1 MLIIKR
7 QGEEVDL
14 MKSTNRTKEIRLLK
28 TILWLYI
35 ILAILLAG
43 LNYGYANQSDS
54 SIAEFITWFWHFYE
68 NWIKTLFIIIGSF
81 LTLRIIGTSQHPTMR
96 KRNLGGFILAA
107 LVVHIVAPLLLHNKE
122 IYLFAMPLPWTTT
135 PLQLLYPESPIYLSR
150 YPIWGVAGISAALI
164 FYFCISVIIIVG
176 TLLFGRRWQCSTL
189 CLFNGFASEVFA
201 PAFPLI
207 GNKKKVKKG
216 TGKVFTFFRWF
227 FLSLALFFTLWWI
240 LFLSGVQF
248 FGNFQLISKLETFK
262 YLSAELLMMM
272 FFWIA
277 FIGRGYC
284 YYCPLGTVLS
294 LLSKLAGQKIM
305 TNQSKCIQ
313 CNRCNLACPMSIDVK
328 SKAELGQ
335 PVTDLRCVGCG
346 HCIDS
351 CPEKTLR
358 YSTRFL
364 DWFYNKF
371 KSVKKIK
378 G

>member
-1 MLIIKR
+1 MMILIIKR

-14 MKSTNRTKEIRLLK
+14 MKSTNRTKEIRILK

-81 LTLRIIGTSQHPTMR
+81 LTLRIIGTSQHSTMR

-294 LLSKLAGQKIM
+294 LLSKLAGQKII
-305 TNQSKCIQ
+305 TNQGKCIQ
-313 CNRCNLACPMSIDVK
+313 CNRCNLACPMSIDIK

-358 YSTRFL
+358 YSTSFL

-371 KSVKKIK
+371 KSV
-378 G
+378 